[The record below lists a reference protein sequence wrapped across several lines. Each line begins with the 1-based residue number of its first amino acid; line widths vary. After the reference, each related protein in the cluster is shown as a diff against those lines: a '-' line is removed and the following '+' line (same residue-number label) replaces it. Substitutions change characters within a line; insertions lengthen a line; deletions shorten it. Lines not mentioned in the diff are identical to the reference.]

1 MRIKICGLTRREDAL
16 AAAQFGADALGFVF
30 APRSRRR
37 VDVEAVADMVATL
50 PPFVTAVGVFQD
62 QPLDEVNR
70 IIDRCQLALAQLHGH
85 EDVAYLAG
93 VRCRTLKALS
103 LAGVEDLQRLATFPG
118 QTAFLLDSGSG
129 GTGETFDWDL
139 ALRAKAFGRIVLS
152 GGLTPDNVA
161 TAVAA
166 VRPWAVDG
174 ASGTEAAPGVKDSEK
189 LRTFIANARRAA
201 GRMT

>member
-1 MRIKICGLTRREDAL
+1 MRIKICGLMRREDVL
-16 AAAQFGADALGFVF
+16 AAVELGADALGFVF

-37 VDVEAVADMVATL
+37 VEAEAVADIVATL

-62 QPLDEVNR
+62 QPVDEVNR
-70 IIDRCQLALAQLHGH
+70 IIGRCHLDLAQLHGD
-85 EDVAYLAG
+85 EDAAYLAG

-103 LAGVEDLQRLATFPG
+103 LTGVDDLQRLAAFPG
-118 QTAFLLDSGSG
+118 QPAFLLDSGSG

-139 ALRAKAFGRIVLS
+139 AVRAKAFGRVVLS

-161 TAVAA
+161 AAVAA

-174 ASGTEAAPGVKDSEK
+174 ASGTEAAPGRKDPEK
-189 LRTFIANARRAA
+189 LRAFIANTRRAA
-201 GRMT
+201 AGES

>member
-16 AAAQFGADALGFVF
+16 AAAELGADALGFVF

-37 VDVEAVADMVATL
+37 VEADVVAAIVASL
-50 PPFVTAVGVFQD
+50 PPFVIAVGVFKD

-70 IIDRCQLALAQLHGH
+70 IVDRCRLDLAQLHGD
-85 EDVAYLAG
+85 EDAAYLAG

-103 LAGVEDLQRLATFPG
+103 LTSVEDVQRLAAFPG

-129 GTGETFDWDL
+129 GTGEIFDWNL
-139 ALRAKAFGRIVLS
+139 AVRAKIFGRIVLA

-161 TAVAA
+161 AAVDA
-166 VRPWAVDG
+166 VRPWGVDG
-174 ASGTEAAPGVKDSEK
+174 ASGTESAPGVKDPEK
-189 LRTFIANARRAA
+189 LRAFITNARRAA
-201 GRMT
+201 AEGL